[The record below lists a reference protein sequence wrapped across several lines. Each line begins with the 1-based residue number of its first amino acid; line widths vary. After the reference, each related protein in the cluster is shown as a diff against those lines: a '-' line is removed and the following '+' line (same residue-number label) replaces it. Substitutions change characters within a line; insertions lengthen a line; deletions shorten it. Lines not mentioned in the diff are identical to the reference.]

1 VDKKVNGNLAS
12 IRSSVTRRTT
22 EMIAPPYTALV
33 RLHLEYYA
41 QFWSP
46 HCKKDIEALECIQEG
61 ATKIVKDLENK
72 SHEGSL
78 AEGTGIVLS
87 GEEKAAGDLIAL

>member
-1 VDKKVNGNLAS
+1 MEGSLC
-12 IRSSVTRRTT
+12 RSSAADAGACLSLEIAVTP
-22 EMIAPPYTALV
+22 AVLSHY
-33 RLHLEYYA
+33 
-41 QFWSP
+41 
-46 HCKKDIEALECIQEG
+46 KKDIEALECIQEG

>member
-1 VDKKVNGNLAS
+1 
-12 IRSSVTRRTT
+12 
-22 EMIAPPYTALV
+22 MIAPPYTALV